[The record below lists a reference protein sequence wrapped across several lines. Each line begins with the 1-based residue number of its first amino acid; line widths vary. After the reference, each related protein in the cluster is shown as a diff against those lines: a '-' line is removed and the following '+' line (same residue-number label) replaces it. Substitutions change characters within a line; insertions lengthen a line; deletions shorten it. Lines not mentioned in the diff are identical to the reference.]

1 MTLKSG
7 LGVTQ
12 GHRNR
17 HVSIRH
23 YDFLLTFHSI
33 HWPYRFRDKR
43 WFPSKIAKF
52 SHPPCVFL
60 LPWWRGSPWNWVLAL
75 GDKKKTRMMRL
86 PGRERSLAI
95 SSAVWIQST
104 NVTDGHT
111 YTGRQQRLR
120 LRIASRG
127 KNSSYNQARQ
137 ILYKL
142 CLSSLPT
149 RVLSLYP
156 TRR

>member
-1 MTLKSG
+1 VTLKSG

-52 SHPPCVFL
+52 SHPPCFFCSLGEGVPL
-60 LPWWRGSPWNWVLAL
+60 GIGYWRSGT
-75 GDKKKTRMMRL
+75 KKTRMKRL